1 MKSQLLIPAIYNFL
15 ENIDTP
21 GFEKFY
27 EYAAKRDVPVVS
39 KAVGSLLSFMTSVFK
54 PKKVLELGCGIGTA
68 AKYILD
74 NTDAHYTGV
83 DNNLERLQVAEKFL
97 EGYERVRFVHSRV
110 EQFFENDNGQY
121 DFVFVDSIKKDYEK
135 VWYLMKG
142 SLAENS
148 LIIFDDFFL
157 YGYIFQE
164 EAEIPLK
171 YREGV
176 RLLRR
181 FINNIKVE
189 KNVKILFLPIENG
202 VMVIHYEH

>member
-1 MKSQLLIPAIYNFL
+1 MKSQLLIPSIYDFL

-27 EYAAKRDVPVVS
+27 EYAEKRDVPVVS
-39 KAVGSLLSFMTSVFK
+39 KAVGNFLSFMTSIFK
-54 PKKVLELGCGIGTA
+54 PKNVLELGCGIGTA

-74 NTDAHYTGV
+74 STDAYYTGV
-83 DNNLERLQVAEKFL
+83 DNNFERLQVAESFL

-110 EQFFENDNGQY
+110 EQFFERDNGKY

-135 VWYLMKG
+135 IWYLMKG
-142 SLAENS
+142 SLADKS
-148 LIIFDDFFL
+148 LVIFDDFFL

-189 KNVKILFLPIENG
+189 KNIKILFLPIENG
-202 VMVIHYEH
+202 VMVIHYER

>member
-1 MKSQLLIPAIYNFL
+1 MKSQLLIPSIYDFL

-27 EYAAKRDVPVVS
+27 EYAEKRDVPVVS
-39 KAVGSLLSFMTSVFK
+39 KAVGNFLSFMTSIFK
-54 PKKVLELGCGIGTA
+54 PKNVLELGCGIGTA

-74 NTDAHYTGV
+74 STDAYYTGV
-83 DNNLERLQVAEKFL
+83 DNNFERLQVAESFL

-110 EQFFENDNGQY
+110 EQFFERDNGKY

-135 VWYLMKG
+135 IWYLMKG
-142 SLAENS
+142 SLADKS
-148 LIIFDDFFL
+148 LVIFDDFFL

-189 KNVKILFLPIENG
+189 RNIKILFLPIENG
-202 VMVIHYEH
+202 VMVIHYER